1 MLKKIIPLSIL
12 TLALLLP
19 QMVQAA
25 DVFETGADLYKLCQ
39 QAADP
44 AKRDAFSFGLCMG
57 YIDGYISGYLF
68 KKEIKDSPPM
78 CDDIEKRSR
87 RQILNAVVDYLA
99 KYPDSQNELKSV
111 AMYRAMLDK
120 MTCPALNKDSGKG
133 AAKEKGEK

>member
-1 MLKKIIPLSIL
+1 MIRKVLLI
-12 TLALLLP
+12 LALSLP
-19 QMVQAA
+19 LTAYA
-25 DVFETGADLYKLCQ
+25 GGEFETGADLYKLCQ

-44 AKRDAFSFGLCMG
+44 AKRSEFSFGLCMG

-87 RQILNAVVDYLA
+87 RQVLNAVVDYLA
-99 KYPDSQNELKSV
+99 THPESQGELKSV

-120 MTCPALNKDSGKG
+120 MTCPANPSGKAG
-133 AAKEKGEK
+133 K

>member
-1 MLKKIIPLSIL
+1 MLKKTLLIFTLS
-12 TLALLLP
+12 LP
-19 QMVQAA
+19 MTFLNPAQAA

-44 AKRDAFSFGLCMG
+44 AKRSEFSFGLCMG

-68 KKEIKDSPPM
+68 KKEIKDSPPL

-87 RQILNAVVDYLA
+87 RQVLNAVVDYLA
-99 KYPDSQNELKSV
+99 KHPESQGELKSV

-120 MTCPALNKDSGKG
+120 MTCPLVNKDPK
-133 AAKEKGEK
+133 

>member
-1 MLKKIIPLSIL
+1 MMKKTIL
-12 TLALLLP
+12 ILALSLP
-19 QMVQAA
+19 LMAQAA

-44 AKRDAFSFGLCMG
+44 AKRSQFSFGLCMG

-68 KKEIKDSPPM
+68 KKEVKDSPPI

-87 RQILNAVVDYLA
+87 RQVLNSVVDYLA
-99 KYPDSQNELKSV
+99 THPDTQNELKSV

-120 MTCPALNKDSGKG
+120 MTCPQASQSGKT
-133 AAKEKGEK
+133 ESKGSAE